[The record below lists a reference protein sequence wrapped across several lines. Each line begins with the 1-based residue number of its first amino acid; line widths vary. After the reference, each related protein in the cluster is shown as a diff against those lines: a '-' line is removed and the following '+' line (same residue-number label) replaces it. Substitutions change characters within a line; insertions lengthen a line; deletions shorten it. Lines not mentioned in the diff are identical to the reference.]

1 MKIKADWIDK
11 ELSRIINIETYN
23 SQWTSL
29 VNKQIAEKS
38 LKLGLEYAI
47 SEIAFLIELYERE
60 KIDYVKHEQ
69 MKPEV
74 YQSKMNVI
82 NEFIKQ
88 LKKTNERLR
97 TIAE

>member
-1 MKIKADWIDK
+1 MKIKADWVDK
-11 ELSRIINIETYN
+11 KLSRIINIETYN
-23 SQWTSL
+23 SQFTSV

-47 SEIAFLIELYERE
+47 SEIAFLIEFYEKE
-60 KIDYVKHEQ
+60 KNNYKEHEK

-74 YQSKMNVI
+74 YQLNMNLI
-82 NEFIKQ
+82 NEFIEQ
-88 LKKTNERLR
+88 LKKTNARIR